1 MASTRIRA
9 FLLDIGGVILTKG
22 WDRGGRQRA
31 AEYFGI
37 NLDEMTERHNVVF
50 MTYETGRISI
60 DEYLRRIV
68 FYEERDFTPNDFKQF
83 IYDQSQPYPEMLDLC
98 KELKSAHNLKVVAL
112 SNEGREITDYR
123 IKKFELPSL
132 IDFFVFSCYVR
143 TRKPDPAMYSFAMD
157 QVQLAKEEV
166 IYIDD
171 TPVLCEV
178 GRELGIPTICHVDAA
193 RSRVEL
199 EGYGLTL
206 GETAEKGLAA

>member
-1 MASTRIRA
+1 MGSTRIKA
-9 FLLDIGGVILTKG
+9 FLLDIGGVLLTKG
-22 WDRGGRQRA
+22 WDRGGRKRA
-31 AEYFGI
+31 AEHFGLD
-37 NLDEMTERHNVVF
+37 LDEMTERHNVVF

-68 FYEERDFTPNDFKQF
+68 FYEERDFTPDEFKQF
-83 IYDQSQPYPEMLDLC
+83 IYEQSQPYPDMIDLC
-98 KELKSAHNLKVVAL
+98 RQLKSRYDLKVVAL

-123 IKKFELPSL
+123 IRKFDLPSL

-157 QVQLAKEEV
+157 QVQLSKDEV

-178 GRELGIPTICHVDAA
+178 GRELGIPTVCHVDAA
-193 RSRVEL
+193 KTRPEL
-199 EGYGLTL
+199 ESYGLSL
-206 GETAEKGLAA
+206 M